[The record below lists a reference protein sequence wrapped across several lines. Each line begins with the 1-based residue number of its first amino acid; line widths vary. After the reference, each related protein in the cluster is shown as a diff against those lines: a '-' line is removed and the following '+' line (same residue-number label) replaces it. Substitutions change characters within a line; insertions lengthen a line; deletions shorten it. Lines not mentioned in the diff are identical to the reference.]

1 MVPFA
6 VRHDGH
12 EEGQGVWV
20 LEVDTNN
27 DRLLLAETDGT
38 LYWKNISDCKL
49 IKVQHPDMPTPVI
62 TVQPIQQNQ
71 VVIPGAMPNRAM
83 RRNGGEG
90 GMGVRGF

>member
-27 DRLLLAETDGT
+27 DRLLLAESHGT

-49 IKVQHPDMPTPVI
+49 IKVQHPDMPVPVI
-62 TVQPIQQNQ
+62 AVQAKQD
-71 VVIPGAMPNRAM
+71 VILPGAMPNRAM
-83 RRNGGEG
+83 RRNG
-90 GMGVRGF
+90 F

>member
-62 TVQPIQQNQ
+62 MVAPKDQA
-71 VVIPGAMPNRAM
+71 AMIVPSHGMNRAM
-83 RRNGGEG
+83 RRNGG
-90 GMGVRGF
+90 GF